1 MRVLRLTYLSCVVL
15 SVIVLA
21 SCSTSKNT
29 ATSRFYQ
36 SMVTRYNVFYN
47 GNEAYKKGYVAQEK
61 GIKDNYLDVIYMYP
75 VSDPKVHSIGSGDF
89 DLAIEKAQKGIKLH
103 SITVKPKK
111 KSGASEK
118 EKQWY
123 SKNEFNPFLWHAW
136 FLLADAQFQK
146 GEFIEAA
153 STYSYIARLY
163 ADDPAIVAQANMK
176 TAQCYSEIG
185 WNYESEELFQRV
197 LQGGIPYSLEK
208 EYSARKASSLVRQER
223 FDESIALL
231 EKAIGRRGTDKLQKT
246 REQFLLAQLYKAT
259 GQNESAYKAFRK
271 VIRMNPPYQ
280 TEFSARILQ
289 TETMTGMGS
298 KSQIKKLRRM
308 ERDPKN
314 SKNIDQIKWAMG
326 NIMLAQSD
334 TVQALKYYSDGLEK
348 SLSDTPEKGILL
360 LTMAEIY
367 WQQADYSR
375 AGDCYSKAV
384 GLIETTH
391 KDYET
396 IKLRSEVLDELSG
409 HVETIRL
416 QDSLQWL
423 ATLPEHTLDSIIAKV
438 ISDRKKAD
446 AEAAAKEAERAR
458 ELERQSILTGQDMPS
473 GSTEWYFYN
482 PQQVQQ
488 GKGDF
493 HRKWGNRKLEDNWRR
508 ENKTVL
514 SMGTEDEPA
523 DSLAAAQDSTQ
534 NIEEELDSAALVAL
548 ADPYS
553 REFYLAL
560 IPRTEQELEESNRLI
575 TESLL
580 GAGLIYKDRLVE
592 YEMAEKSLLRL
603 VNDYPESEEAVQG
616 TYNLFLM
623 YSLWGRQTQADSAL
637 AQITRNWPDNPLAVM
652 LSDPDFEDNARYGK
666 HREDSI
672 YSLAYAAFLDG
683 DTAAVMRYCDISA
696 NKYPK
701 GANRSKFLFLKC
713 VTELRGGDIQTFL
726 SSLRD
731 IVTNYPKDEISSL
744 AGLIAE
750 GIQEGRILQS
760 TELGG
765 TWDRQPG
772 DLLAEQAD
780 SVRPEFSAD
789 RYQPFV
795 FVLAYPSGSVNQNQL
810 LFEVA
815 RYNFSNYLMRN
826 FDLSFLSQQGVD
838 MLKVSEFSN
847 FDEAYTYRQ
856 NLYGNAEMAQKLEGM
871 RAIIITQENL
881 GILLS
886 HYSFNDYQRFY
897 EEHFLTIPE
906 LDIDGTTLFESYD
919 DGTE

>member
-1 MRVLRLTYLSCVVL
+1 MRVTRLTYLSCVVL
-15 SVIVLA
+15 TVIALA

-29 ATSRFYQ
+29 AMSRFYQ

-75 VSDPKVHSIGSGDF
+75 VSDPKVHSIGGSDY

-103 SITVKPKK
+103 SITTKPKK
-111 KSGASEK
+111 KSNASEK
-118 EKQWY
+118 DKQWY
-123 SKNEFNPFLWHAW
+123 SKNEYNPFLWHAW
-136 FLLADAQFQK
+136 FLMADAQFQK

-153 STYSYIARLY
+153 STYSYISRLY
-163 ADDPAIVAQANMK
+163 EDEPAIVAQAHMK

-197 LQGGIPYSLEK
+197 LQNGIPFSLDK

-223 FDESIALL
+223 YEESIPLL
-231 EKAIGRRGTDKLQKT
+231 EKSIGRRGTDKLQKT

-259 GQNESAYKAFRK
+259 GQNENAYKAFRK

-289 TETMTGMGS
+289 TETMTGAGS

-326 NIMLAQSD
+326 NIMLAQGD
-334 TVQALKYYSDGLEK
+334 TVQALAYYNEGLDK

-367 WQQADYSR
+367 WRQADYAK
-375 AGDCYSKAV
+375 AGKCYSQAV

-396 IKLRSEVLDELSG
+396 IKLRSEVLDELAG
-409 HVETIRL
+409 HTETIKL

-423 ATLPEHTLDSIIAKV
+423 ATLPEKTLDSILTKV
-438 ISDRKKAD
+438 ASDRKKAD

-473 GSTEWYFYN
+473 SSTDWYFYN
-482 PQQVQQ
+482 PQHVQQ

-493 HRKWGNRKLEDNWRR
+493 HRQWGNRKLEDNWRR

-514 SMGTEDEPA
+514 SMSSAEEAT
-523 DSLAAAQDSTQ
+523 DSLTAVQDSTL
-534 NIEEELDSAALVAL
+534 NMEELPDSAALA
-548 ADPYS
+548 ASTDPYS
-553 REFYLAL
+553 KDFYLAL
-560 IPRTEQELEESNRLI
+560 IPRTEQDIEESNRLI

-603 VNDYPESEEAVQG
+603 ANEYPESEEAVQG

-623 YSLWGRQTQADSAL
+623 YSLWGRQVDADSAL
-637 AQITRNWPDNPLAVM
+637 ARITRNWPDDPLAIM

-672 YSLAYAAFLDG
+672 YSLTYEAFLAG
-683 DTAAVMRYCDISA
+683 DTAAVMKYCDISA
-696 NKYPK
+696 NKYPN
-701 GANRSKFLFLKC
+701 GANRSKFMFLQC
-713 VTELRGGDIQTFL
+713 VTELRSGDVQTFL

-772 DLLAEQAD
+772 DLLADEPDFQK
-780 SVRPEFSAD
+780 PEFSSD
-789 RYQPFV
+789 RYQPFL
-795 FVLAYPSGSVNQNQL
+795 FVLAYPTGSVNQNQL

-838 MLKVSEFSN
+838 MMKVSEFSN
-847 FDEAYTYRQ
+847 FDEAYTYCQ
-856 NLYGNAEMAQKLEGM
+856 NLYGNPEMAQKLDGM
-871 RAIIITQENL
+871 RALIITQDNL

-886 HYSFNDYQRFY
+886 HYSFNDYQQFY

-906 LDIDGTTLFESYD
+906 LEIDGTTLFENYD

>member
-1 MRVLRLTYLSCVVL
+1 MRVTRLTYLSCVVL
-15 SVIVLA
+15 TVIALA

-29 ATSRFYQ
+29 AMSRFYQ

-75 VSDPKVHSIGSGDF
+75 VSDPKVHSIGGSDY

-103 SITVKPKK
+103 SITTKPKK
-111 KSGASEK
+111 KSNASEK
-118 EKQWY
+118 DKQWY
-123 SKNEFNPFLWHAW
+123 SKNEYNPFLWHAW
-136 FLLADAQFQK
+136 FLMADAQFQK

-153 STYSYIARLY
+153 STYSYISRLY
-163 ADDPAIVAQANMK
+163 EDEPAIVAQAHMK

-197 LQGGIPYSLEK
+197 LQNGIPFSLDK

-223 FDESIALL
+223 YEESIPLL
-231 EKAIGRRGTDKLQKT
+231 EKSIGRSGTDKLQKT

-259 GQNESAYKAFRK
+259 GQNENAYKAFRK

-289 TETMTGMGS
+289 TETMTGAGS

-326 NIMLAQSD
+326 NIMLAQGD
-334 TVQALKYYSDGLEK
+334 TVQALAYYNEGLDK

-367 WQQADYSR
+367 WRQADYAK
-375 AGDCYSKAV
+375 AGKCYSQAV

-396 IKLRSEVLDELSG
+396 IKLRSEVLDELAG
-409 HVETIRL
+409 HTETIKL

-423 ATLPEHTLDSIIAKV
+423 ATLPEKTLDSILTKV
-438 ISDRKKAD
+438 ASDRKKAD

-473 GSTEWYFYN
+473 SSTDWYFYN
-482 PQQVQQ
+482 PQHVQQ

-493 HRKWGNRKLEDNWRR
+493 HRQWGNRKLEDNWRR

-514 SMGTEDEPA
+514 SMSSAEETT
-523 DSLAAAQDSTQ
+523 DSLTAVQDSTL
-534 NIEEELDSAALVAL
+534 NMEELPDSAALA
-548 ADPYS
+548 ASTDPYS
-553 REFYLAL
+553 KDFYLAL
-560 IPRTEQELEESNRLI
+560 IPRTEQDIEESNRLI

-623 YSLWGRQTQADSAL
+623 YSLWGRQVEADSAL
-637 AQITRNWPDNPLAVM
+637 ARITRNWPDDPLAIM

-672 YSLAYAAFLDG
+672 YSLTYEAFLAG
-683 DTAAVMRYCDISA
+683 DTAAVMKYCDISA
-696 NKYPK
+696 NKYPN
-701 GANRSKFLFLKC
+701 GANRSKFMFLQC
-713 VTELRGGDIQTFL
+713 VTELRSGDVQTFL

-772 DLLAEQAD
+772 DLLADEPDFQK
-780 SVRPEFSAD
+780 PEFSSD
-789 RYQPFV
+789 RYQPFL
-795 FVLAYPSGSVNQNQL
+795 FVLAYPTGSVNQNQL

-838 MLKVSEFSN
+838 MMKVSEFSN
-847 FDEAYTYRQ
+847 FDEAYTYCQ
-856 NLYGNAEMAQKLEGM
+856 NLYGNPEMAQKLDGM
-871 RAIIITQENL
+871 RALIITQDNL

-886 HYSFNDYQRFY
+886 HYSFNDYQQFY

-906 LDIDGTTLFESYD
+906 LEIDGTTLFENYD